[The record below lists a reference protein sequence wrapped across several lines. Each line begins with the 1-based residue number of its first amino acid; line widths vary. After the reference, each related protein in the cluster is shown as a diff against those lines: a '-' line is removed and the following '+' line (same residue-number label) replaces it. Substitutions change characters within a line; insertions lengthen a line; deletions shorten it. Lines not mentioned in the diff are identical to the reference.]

1 MTGKC
6 LDYPQK
12 IQRKIQK
19 AIGTQKVEAK
29 GSLEVIPLYQ
39 KKKVNKQRSKPM
51 IMVNGG
57 NEKNRWIM
65 KF

>member
-1 MTGKC
+1 MTRKC

-29 GSLEVIPLYQ
+29 GSLEVIPFYQ
-39 KKKVNKQRSKPM
+39 KKTQRKQIKVIINDQGERRKQK
-51 IMVNGG
+51 
-57 NEKNRWIM
+57 K
-65 KF
+65 